1 MHKPKVVAIVLL
13 LLTGCSCKS
22 SHMEEMKVVE
32 ITDEY
37 KDCSDLLYSIKE
49 AEHLV
54 NYANKRYKFPQVFMS
69 SPVCIPVVQIDSL
82 KNKLILQDRLDY
94 LNSLFEAKGCN
105 SLTKNKEE
113 KNNDTD
119 SSSKVIYTNLAPTQ

>member
-1 MHKPKVVAIVLL
+1 MRKPKVVAIVLL
-13 LLTGCSCKS
+13 LLAGCSCKS

-37 KDCSDLLYSIKE
+37 KDCSGLLYSIKE

-69 SPVCIPVVQIDSL
+69 SPVCIPVVQVDSL

-105 SLTKNKEE
+105 LPTKNKEE
-113 KNNDTD
+113 KNNDGAL
-119 SSSKVIYTNLAPTQ
+119 SKVIYTNLIPNK